1 MNNNFDQQD
10 QLEDEGWQGGGGA
23 HQAGEVKLDLS
34 DSSALARFF
43 CHTKCNELM
52 IESTEYERPISCRRR
67 RTRLFSWS
75 ILFVIFIMAEAS
87 LLIC

>member
-1 MNNNFDQQD
+1 MENKFDRD
-10 QLEDEGWQGGGGA
+10 QLKDEGWQGGGGA
-23 HQAGEVKLDLS
+23 HQAGEVKLGLS

-52 IESTEYERPISCRRR
+52 IESTKYERLISCRHR
-67 RTRLFSWS
+67 RTIVAK
-75 ILFVIFIMAEAS
+75 IL